1 MIDRL
6 AQLEH
11 TRCSLAD
18 DLLSLSGESERPL
31 RGIRS
36 YGEMAKSVESTRA
49 RRLRRSHNVSSFLE
63 ESTEMPPKTTMNV
76 VVDVHNGGE
85 SSARR
90 QQRDDENDLAIE
102 HNKETKRSSE
112 RSSQSSKASSRANEA
127 ALNRFSDRRSSSK
140 DLPKQ
145 DDLIMESLDLIEEF
159 EAPKRRNEE
168 KPRRRKQWNTVA
180 NVTNE
185 TEVDPKRPPRK
196 RWSKDAGVIRLPET
210 SDDASPLIDD
220 SHKTPVPAPRTSLR
234 RSDAVLFD
242 NPAFVSDNEDEV
254 LRIETDHKRES
265 TKIEMRRV
273 SDRSYVEDEAG
284 TTSGDSSRKHR
295 REEAIMSKRL
305 AVDSDDRSSKARSSE
320 SRKNSVREPDSSA
333 SLEKITNVRSS
344 SITSEERVSS
354 RRSQPETT
362 RDQSSRRRERS
373 LFRKKA
379 PPSDDAFV
387 SSSAKDAHSMAEA
400 EDARVRRKR
409 KKKRRQEKE
418 MTKEKE
424 KEELKFI
431 SVTIHR
437 ADVLEADYV
446 SVRRPM
452 VRVHIVE
459 ARTGSYLR
467 NATVNGGAYL
477 QPMITGKFDFK
488 KNKSMIPVWEEELIF
503 EHNFDAIM
511 RREDGEQVVIL
522 FEVIELLSFADAS
535 LSYDKIGKFLLRSYK
550 CSI

>member
-1 MIDRL
+1 M
-6 AQLEH
+6 
-11 TRCSLAD
+11 
-18 DLLSLSGESERPL
+18 
-31 RGIRS
+31 
-36 YGEMAKSVESTRA
+36 
-49 RRLRRSHNVSSFLE
+49 SSFLE
-63 ESTEMPPKTTMNV
+63 ESAENAMPPKNV
-76 VVDVHNGGE
+76 VVDVHDGGE
-85 SSARR
+85 SSGQR
-90 QQRDDENDLAIE
+90 QQRDDENE
-102 HNKETKRSSE
+102 HNKEAKRFSE
-112 RSSQSSKASSRANEA
+112 RSSQSSKASSRGSEA
-127 ALNRFSDRRSSSK
+127 ARSRFSDRKSSSK
-140 DLPKQ
+140 DLSKH

-159 EAPKRRNEE
+159 EVPRRRNESLEE

-180 NVTNE
+180 NVNE
-185 TEVDPKRPPRK
+185 TEVDLKKPPRK
-196 RWSKDAGVIRLPET
+196 RWSKDTGVIRLPET

-220 SHKTPVPAPRTSLR
+220 SRKTPVPMPRTSLR
-234 RSDAVLFD
+234 RNDAILFD

-254 LRIETDHKRES
+254 LRIETDHNRES
-265 TKIEMRRV
+265 TKIEMRRMN
-273 SDRSYVEDEAG
+273 DRSYVEDVDEAG
-284 TTSGDSSRKHR
+284 IISGDSSRKHR
-295 REEAIMSKRL
+295 KREEVTMSKRL

-320 SRKNSVREPDSSA
+320 SRKNSTREPDSSA
-333 SLEKITNVRSS
+333 SLERITNVRSS
-344 SITSEERVSS
+344 SITSEERISSS

-362 RDQSSRRRERS
+362 RDQSSKRRERS

-379 PPSDDAFV
+379 PPSDDTFV
-387 SSSAKDAHSMAEA
+387 SSSAKDANSMAEA

-424 KEELKFI
+424 KEEMKFI

-437 ADVLEADYV
+437 ADMLEADYV

-459 ARTGSYLR
+459 ARTGSYLK
-467 NATVNGGAYL
+467 NTAENGAAYL

-488 KNKSMIPVWEEELIF
+488 KNRSMIPVWEEELIF

-511 RREDGEQVVIL
+511 KREDSEQVVIL

-550 CSI
+550 YSIQSVYFKKELRVESAN